1 MPPDP
6 DPDRARTAASLLHES
21 IERREPFAPLPREC
35 APRDLEEAY
44 AIQARL
50 QAMRAPALG
59 PIVGWKIA
67 GAARSRTRML
77 GVDEPL
83 RGGIHATQVHR
94 DRATLRAADHVH
106 LGVECEIAIE
116 LGVDVPPGSR
126 PVDGA
131 QAARFVGRACPAFEI
146 VDDRFLQY
154 PPPPRLVLD
163 GVACNAGN
171 AGLIVGAGMHDTTGL
186 DLGALRA
193 MLRVRGGFAGESTAH
208 ETAGDPL
215 DTLAWLIRSLS
226 SRGVPLPAGT
236 LVSTGS
242 LGPTRFLEAGED
254 AVLSIERLG
263 EVRVTVV

>member
-6 DPDRARTAASLLHES
+6 DPDRTRTAANLLHES

-94 DRATLRAADHVH
+94 DRATLRAADHGH
-106 LGVECEIAIE
+106 LESLSAHAASLLPRCGVRPGVKARREAIQE
-116 LGVDVPPGSR
+116 FWGK
-126 PVDGA
+126 
-131 QAARFVGRACPAFEI
+131 
-146 VDDRFLQY
+146 
-154 PPPPRLVLD
+154 PRL
-163 GVACNAGN
+163 
-171 AGLIVGAGMHDTTGL
+171 M
-186 DLGALRA
+186 
-193 MLRVRGGFAGESTAH
+193 
-208 ETAGDPL
+208 
-215 DTLAWLIRSLS
+215 
-226 SRGVPLPAGT
+226 PA
-236 LVSTGS
+236 
-242 LGPTRFLEAGED
+242 
-254 AVLSIERLG
+254 
-263 EVRVTVV
+263 